1 MNKVENFLKQHGM
14 YYKDINMD
22 VECKKFI
29 EEMKRGLE
37 GRESSLEMIPTYLT
51 VANDIPTETKAV
63 VIDAGGTNF
72 RVGLVEFTKDMQVQ
86 ISDFDKKQM
95 PGIKE
100 ELSKEAFFNTMVDY
114 TKEVASKGT
123 DVGFCFSYPTEISR
137 DKDGTLLRWSKEV
150 KAPEVVGEKIGANLV
165 KGLKTIDGKDRKI
178 VILNDTVATLLGG
191 QGISSHRIFDGYM
204 GFIFGTGTNVC
215 YIENVS
221 QISKIDSD
229 GLEGTMI
236 VNTESGAY
244 NQLPRGVIDKA
255 FDQTTNNPGD
265 YQFEKMVSGRYLGP
279 ITLEVLH
286 AAARGGLV
294 SENCAQALLEMK
306 EAELIDVNHF
316 MYDPYDANNSF
327 VKTVYIEADR
337 SSIYQIIDA
346 LIERAAKV
354 CAIKLSAMI
363 LKTGAGSNPCK
374 PVAIVAEGTTFYK
387 LKQYREKLDRYMR
400 EYLTE
405 ENHRYYEFLKGEDLN
420 LIGTAIA
427 ALSNS

>member
-244 NQLPRGVIDKA
+244 NQLPRGIIDKA

>member
-1 MNKVENFLKQHGM
+1 MNKVEKFLNQYGM
-14 YYKDINMD
+14 YYRDINMD
-22 VECKKFI
+22 EECKKFI
-29 EEMKRGLE
+29 EEMKEGLA
-37 GRESSLEMIPTYLT
+37 GRASSLEMIPTYLT

-100 ELSKEAFFNTMVDY
+100 ELSKETFFNTMVDY

-123 DVGFCFSYPTEISR
+123 DVGFCFSYPTEISK

-150 KAPEVVGEKIGANLV
+150 KAPEVVGEKIGANLI
-165 KGLKTIDGKDRKI
+165 KGLKLIDGKDRKV

-191 QGISSHRIFDGYM
+191 QGISSHRAFDGYM

-215 YIENVS
+215 YIEEVS
-221 QISKIDSD
+221 QISKIDND
-229 GLEGTMI
+229 GLEHTMI

-244 NQLPRGVIDKA
+244 NKLPRGVIDEA

-286 AAARGGLV
+286 AAARDGLV

-316 MYDPYDANNSF
+316 IYDPYDASNSF
-327 VKTVYIEADR
+327 VKTIYIEEDR

-427 ALSNS
+427 ALS

>member
-1 MNKVENFLKQHGM
+1 MNKVQDFLAKYGM
-14 YYKDINMD
+14 SYKDINMD

-29 EEMKRGLE
+29 DEMKAGLE

-51 VANDIPTETKAV
+51 VASGIPTETKAV

-72 RVGLVEFTKDMQVQ
+72 RVGLVEFSKDMQAQ
-86 ISDFDKKQM
+86 ISDFNKKQM

-123 DVGFCFSYPTEISR
+123 DIGFCFSYATQIER
-137 DKDGTLLRWSKEV
+137 DKDGTLIRWSKEV

-165 KGLKTIDGKDRKI
+165 KGLKEVDGRARKV

-191 QGISSHRIFDGYM
+191 QGISSQRVFDGYM

-215 YIENVS
+215 YIEEVS
-221 QISKIDSD
+221 QISKIDGT
-229 GLEGTMI
+229 GLGETMI
-236 VNTESGAY
+236 INTESGAY
-244 NQLPRGVIDKA
+244 NKLPRGVIDEA
-255 FDQTTNNPGD
+255 FDRTTSNPGD
-265 YQFEKMVSGRYLGP
+265 YQFEKMVSGRYLGS
-279 ITLEVLH
+279 IALEVLH
-286 AAARGGLV
+286 VAAKDGLV
-294 SENCAQALLEMK
+294 SESCAKALLEMK
-306 EAELIDVNHF
+306 AVELIDVNHF
-316 MYDPYDANNSF
+316 MHDPYDAENSF
-327 VKTVYIEADR
+327 VKTIGEEEDR
-337 SSIYQIIDA
+337 SIIYQIIDG
-346 LIERAAKV
+346 LIERAAKI

-363 LKTGAGSNPCK
+363 LKTGRGANPCK

-387 LKQYREKLDRYMR
+387 LKQYREKLNKYMQ

-405 ENHRYYEFLKGEDLN
+405 QNHRYYEFLQGEDLN

-427 ALSNS
+427 ALSNN

>member
-1 MNKVENFLKQHGM
+1 MNKVEKFLKQHGM

-244 NQLPRGVIDKA
+244 NQLPRGIIDKA

>member
-1 MNKVENFLKQHGM
+1 MNKVEKFLNQYGM
-14 YYKDINMD
+14 YYRDINMD
-22 VECKKFI
+22 EECKKFI
-29 EEMKRGLE
+29 EEMKEGLE

-51 VANDIPTETKAV
+51 VSNDIPTETKAV

-100 ELSKEAFFNTMVDY
+100 ELSKETFFNTMVDY

-123 DVGFCFSYPTEISR
+123 DVGFCFSYPTEISK

-150 KAPEVVGEKIGANLV
+150 KAPEVVGEKIGANLI
-165 KGLKTIDGKDRKI
+165 KGLKLIDGKDRKV

-191 QGISSHRIFDGYM
+191 QGISSHREFDGYM

-215 YIENVS
+215 YIEEVS
-221 QISKIDSD
+221 QISKIDND
-229 GLEGTMI
+229 GLEHTMI

-244 NQLPRGVIDKA
+244 NKLPRGVIDEA

-286 AAARGGLV
+286 AAARDGLV

-316 MYDPYDANNSF
+316 IYDPYDASNSF
-327 VKTVYIEADR
+327 VKTIYIEEDR

-427 ALSNS
+427 ALS